1 MVRAIK
7 RKPTATEAAR
17 KKEKKKEFNFRLFT
31 IVVLGLMVL
40 GWTVGSYIG
49 LGPQQDEPL
58 VQEPVEPEFGIG
70 TLMGAQKAQVGQVS
84 DNHAVFGQLE
94 VPGDLK
100 ERLAGDLY
108 LLDKGASQLIL
119 TRSAKEQIEEAAAG
133 SYIVYTIASCGDFDC
148 LLDDQAL
155 SQVSGNSTKTLSF
168 DVYSLNM
175 TSAFTKTGNVG
186 FPSS

>member
-1 MVRAIK
+1 MVKAIK
-7 RKPTATEAAR
+7 RKPTVTEAAR
-17 KKEKKKEFNFRLFT
+17 EKKKTFNVRLFT
-31 IVVLGLMVL
+31 IAVLGLMVL

-49 LGPQQDEPL
+49 LTPQQNEPTA
-58 VQEPVEPEFGIG
+58 QEPVEPEFGVG
-70 TLMGAQKAQVGQVS
+70 TLIGAQDAQVGLVS
-84 DNHAVFGQLE
+84 DNRAVFGQLE

-119 TRSAKEQIEEAAAG
+119 TRSSKEQIEEAAAG
-133 SYIVYTIASCGDFDC
+133 SYIIYTIASCGDFDC

-155 SQVSGNSTKTLSF
+155 SQVSGNSTKSMSF
-168 DVYSLNM
+168 DVYSLNL
-175 TSAFTKTGNVG
+175 TSSFVKTGKVG